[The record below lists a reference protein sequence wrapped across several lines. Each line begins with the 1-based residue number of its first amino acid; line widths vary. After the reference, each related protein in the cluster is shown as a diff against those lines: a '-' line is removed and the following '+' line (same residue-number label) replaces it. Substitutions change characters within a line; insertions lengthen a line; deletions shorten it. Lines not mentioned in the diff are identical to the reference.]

1 MNIIKKIYK
10 KYNTLRSIPGR
21 INNLENILNIMRE
34 RERERER
41 ESMIH
46 YLTFLQILKI
56 KTI

>member
-41 ESMIH
+41 ERV
-46 YLTFLQILKI
+46 
-56 KTI
+56 

>member
-1 MNIIKKIYK
+1 MITKIKEIVMNIIKKIYK

-41 ESMIH
+41 ERV
-46 YLTFLQILKI
+46 
-56 KTI
+56 